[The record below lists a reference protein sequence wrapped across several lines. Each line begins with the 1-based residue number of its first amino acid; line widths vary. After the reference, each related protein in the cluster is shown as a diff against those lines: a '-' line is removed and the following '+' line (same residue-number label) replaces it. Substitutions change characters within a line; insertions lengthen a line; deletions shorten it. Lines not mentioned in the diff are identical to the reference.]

1 MVRVDCFSDEPSA
14 IGKETVCLNKCA
26 AGMTGGLLREDAD
39 AIRWINRGAGR
50 SDAVVSGIST
60 CGTGKRKR
68 MRRLPGMIS
77 RLSPDFDANTFDAE
91 TSAFSSLHAGFI

>member
-39 AIRWINRGAGR
+39 AIRGINRGAGR